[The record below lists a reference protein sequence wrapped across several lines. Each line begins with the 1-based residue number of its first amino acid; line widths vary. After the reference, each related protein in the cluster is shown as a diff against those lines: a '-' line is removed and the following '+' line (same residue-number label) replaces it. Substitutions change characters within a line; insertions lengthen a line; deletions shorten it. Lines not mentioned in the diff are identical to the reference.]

1 MLVVL
6 QLHQPFPFPVLL
18 DQLLHAALLGILV
31 VARSFCSRFAALLG
45 DRLCRRLLPTT
56 LACTTFAGQQ
66 AIHIRW
72 RGQLSKLCGLME
84 FGSRFSFHWVG
95 LNPAGLGWDLF
106 KLLTYISISVS
117 YKQSLARKI
126 TLQLRS
132 ILERLRRVVEG
143 SR

>member
-1 MLVVL
+1 
-6 QLHQPFPFPVLL
+6 
-18 DQLLHAALLGILV
+18 
-31 VARSFCSRFAALLG
+31 
-45 DRLCRRLLPTT
+45 
-56 LACTTFAGQQ
+56 
-66 AIHIRW
+66 
-72 RGQLSKLCGLME
+72 ME
-84 FGSRFSFHWVG
+84 FGSRFSFRWVV